1 MVPAKSECHSRWKH
15 PVGSKAAAEGQFGW
29 RRHLF
34 VPETK
39 EIPMDKIEV
48 TARHQN
54 AAAPEMRGPASGA
67 DLLAREVD
75 AAVLQRDSVLTCEAD
90 LGALLGEAYH
100 LRKVLAVSDAPDS
113 GGCTI
118 QRRQHDL
125 YVLMAAAMPARSA
138 DELRL
143 KHDLL
148 AGVKP
153 ADTAFLHLS
162 QLVDGALAA
171 DYRRLAEAAPAPR
184 SPPFRIGFI

>member
-1 MVPAKSECHSRWKH
+1 MET
-15 PVGSKAAAEGQFGW
+15 PVGSKAAAKGHFGW

-34 VPETK
+34 VPKMK

-48 TARHQN
+48 AARHQN

-67 DLLAREVD
+67 DPLARVVD
-75 AAVLQRDSVLTCEAD
+75 AAVLQQDSVLTCETD

-100 LRKVLAVSDAPDS
+100 LRKLLAVSDAPDH
-113 GGCTI
+113 GGSMI

-125 YVLMAAAMPARSA
+125 YVLMAAAMPARDA

-148 AGVKP
+148 AGVKS
-153 ADTAFLHLS
+153 ADAAFLHLS
-162 QLVDGALAA
+162 RLVDAALAA

-184 SPPFRIGFI
+184 SPPFQMGFV